1 MTGFV
6 EIDKRSARRTTW
18 YSVINFGLMLILAIS
33 VNQGN
38 LSAQVPRKVI
48 TFDINGLMLNMN
60 LDQVIKLYNIN
71 NIKVN
76 KDVYGIIN
84 GYEIKKRIN
93 KQKLMVL
100 LSFTGEK
107 RLYRIHFSKLFEKYR
122 YNSKDLYRLL
132 TRKYGKAWTESAD
145 SSGSKNREL
154 YACWGSSCKK
164 YPRTT
169 PILTAR
175 IYHSSGKMELMLA
188 DNRIF
193 NKDWKLY
200 KQKLSG
206 QITDR
211 RNATAIKEGNHDA
224 F

>member
-1 MTGFV
+1 MVLIKIG
-6 EIDKRSARRTTW
+6 
-18 YSVINFGLMLILAIS
+18 LILLLTS
-33 VNQGN
+33 GLQEP
-38 LSAQVPRKVI
+38 LSAQVAEKVSK
-48 TFDINGLMLNMN
+48 FDVSGLRLNMN
-60 LDQVIKLYNIN
+60 LDYVIKQFNIN

-76 KDVYGIIN
+76 KDAYGIVN

-93 KQKLMVL
+93 RKKVMVL

-107 RLYRIHFSKLFEKYR
+107 RLYRIHYSKLNDKYR
-122 YNSKDLYRLL
+122 YHSKDLFAILVN
-132 TRKYGKAWTESAD
+132 KYGTPWKD
-145 SSGSKNREL
+145 NVDPDDQRSKNIT
-154 YACWGSSCKK
+154 ACWGSSCNK

-175 IYHSSGKMELMLA
+175 IHHSSGRLELMLS

-200 KQKLSG
+200 KQKLMSQMADKNKSPSVNKG
-206 QITDR
+206 D
-211 RNATAIKEGNHDA
+211 ESD